1 MASKSRSN
9 TYAAPCS
16 IHADDNPENFDYI
29 KYYHNLFVPVF
40 FDDFVKWLQQQK
52 KTQDVETTSISY
64 ATRCLKTLVLR
75 APLVAI
81 GDQKAITSI
90 TVVSLCLY

>member
-1 MASKSRSN
+1 MINFIDLGSAIFVLHVFKSRSN

-52 KTQDVETTSISY
+52 KH
-64 ATRCLKTLVLR
+64 RM
-75 APLVAI
+75 
-81 GDQKAITSI
+81 
-90 TVVSLCLY
+90 